1 MRLYLCDCDFVEGL
15 IVSCSTK
22 SKDSKMSFRF
32 SRSIW
37 EKMVLFYI
45 TKVNV
50 YLLVTCNGVDV
61 FCCC

>member
-1 MRLYLCDCDFVEGL
+1 MRLYLCDCDFVKGL

-32 SRSIW
+32 SRSIC
-37 EKMVLFYI
+37 EKWFYS